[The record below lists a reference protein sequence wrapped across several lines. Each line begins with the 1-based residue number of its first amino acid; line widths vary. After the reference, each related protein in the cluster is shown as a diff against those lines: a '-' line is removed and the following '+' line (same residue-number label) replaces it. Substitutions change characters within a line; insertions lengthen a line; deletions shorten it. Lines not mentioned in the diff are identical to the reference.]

1 MAAPDV
7 EIDDGKGIL
16 LSVLCVINISSF
28 SCDGRICDQSM
39 VAKWLLSVLLVS
51 DQPVYIRMCPQWLA
65 VVGSDHH
72 SDKIATTTNS
82 LTSTKIST

>member
-28 SCDGRICDQSM
+28 SCDGCICDQSK
-39 VAKWLLSVLLVS
+39 VAKWLLSVSLVS
-51 DQPVYIRMCPQWLA
+51 DQPVYITTYLCCNYKPSPQ
-65 VVGSDHH
+65 
-72 SDKIATTTNS
+72 
-82 LTSTKIST
+82 ST